1 MLENKVSASPQV
13 NSILRA
19 LPAEEM
25 AQLSHLFKPVSL
37 PLHYIFN
44 EPGQEIRHCYFLTSG
59 MASTVA
65 VMKDG
70 STAEVGVIGSEG
82 LVGFATMLGVDV
94 AQNLTIIQVAGE
106 GLRIDAEKL
115 RAIFDESLTLRRSI
129 ERFIWST
136 LAFYAQC
143 AACNRFHSL
152 EERMSRWLLTVR
164 DRINDNNLPL
174 THEFLGQMLGAHR
187 STVTLALGA
196 FERAGVL
203 HNRRGKI
210 ELTDLGRI
218 EKSSCE
224 CLEAI
229 RKLPSFAP
237 PNGPAKND
245 GTVRGTAV

>member
-1 MLENKVSASPQV
+1 M
-13 NSILRA
+13 LRA
-19 LPAEEM
+19 LSPEDM
-25 AQLSHLFKPVSL
+25 AQLSPLLKPVSL
-37 PLHYIFN
+37 PLHYVFN
-44 EPGQEIRHCYFLTSG
+44 EPGQEIRNCYFITSG

-70 STAEVGVIGSEG
+70 STSEVGVIGSEG
-82 LVGFATMLGVDV
+82 LVGFAAMLGVGT
-94 AQNLTIIQVAGE
+94 AQNLTIVQVAGE

-115 RAIFDESLTLRRSI
+115 RVLYHQSPAFRCLV

-164 DRINDNNLPL
+164 DRINDNSLPL

-196 FERAGVL
+196 FERSAVL
-203 HNRRGKI
+203 QNRRGKI
-210 ELTDLGRI
+210 ELTDLARL

-229 RKLPSFAP
+229 RKLPSFCP
-237 PNGPAKND
+237 GND
-245 GTVRGTAV
+245 ATTNGTVRSPAV

>member
-1 MLENKVSASPQV
+1 
-13 NSILRA
+13 
-19 LPAEEM
+19 
-25 AQLSHLFKPVSL
+25 
-37 PLHYIFN
+37 
-44 EPGQEIRHCYFLTSG
+44 